1 MVALLAL
8 LRRCGSLLVLSVGAG
23 YVAFTAAATPAGVR
37 LGSISFTCAF
47 PWLFRR
53 LLVGSGRWFGR
64 CFARAI
70 FAGRVRGCKALTVD
84 THTKF
89 PPAHTKP
96 EHTHAGH
103 TGN

>member
-23 YVAFTAAATPAGVR
+23 YVAVTAAATPAGVR

-89 PPAHTKP
+89 PPARTKP
-96 EHTHAGH
+96 EHTHARC